1 MLYVSFMIT
10 TNQTL
15 IIDTEK
21 IKRKESK
28 CTTIENHE
36 IQIKQEKERDKII
49 RHKKTLKIW

>member
-1 MLYVSFMIT
+1 MIT

-36 IQIKQEKERDKII
+36 IQTNKARERKGQNNKAQKNIKNMVM
-49 RHKKTLKIW
+49 